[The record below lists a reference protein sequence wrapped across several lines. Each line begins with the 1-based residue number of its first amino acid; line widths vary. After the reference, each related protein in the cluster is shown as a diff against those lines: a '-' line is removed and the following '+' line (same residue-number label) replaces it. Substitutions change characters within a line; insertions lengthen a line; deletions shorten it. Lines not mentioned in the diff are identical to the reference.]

1 MLVFILNSGSSSLKY
16 QLINAK
22 THELKASGLVERIGI
37 DGILKHEI
45 GENKKLTFEL
55 PIPTHKEAIELV
67 LRILTNDETK
77 VINNIDEIEAVGHR
91 VVHGGEYFKSS
102 IIVNDDVIEK
112 IEKLIPLAPLHNP
125 ANILG
130 IKICKELMPKVPNV
144 ATFDTAFHQT
154 MPIENFLYAV
164 PYADYTEHHLRK
176 YGFHGTS
183 HFYVSNEVIK
193 LLNIQNSK
201 IIVCH
206 LGNGSSVCAIKN
218 GESIS
223 TSMGLTPL
231 EGLIMGT
238 RCGDIDAGVI
248 PYLMEKKNLNH
259 IQIIDYLNKKS
270 GILGISGI
278 SSDLREVIKSS
289 NDGDKRSKI
298 AIEMLCN
305 RIKKYLCSYSGLM
318 HGVDAICFTAG
329 IGENSDLIRQ
339 KVCEGLEFMG
349 IEIDLKKNSL
359 REKGN
364 RIISTENSK
373 TKIFV
378 IPTNEELVIAQDTY
392 NLLKNSKTVTKIEN

>member
-1 MLVFILNSGSSSLKY
+1 MLVFVLNAGSSSLKY

-22 THELKASGLVERIGI
+22 TGELKASGLVERIGI

-77 VINNIDEIEAVGHR
+77 VINSITEIEAIGHR
-91 VVHGGEYFKSS
+91 VVHGGEYFKQS
-102 IIVNDDVIEK
+102 IIVNEEVIKK
-112 IEKLIPLAPLHNP
+112 IEELIPLAPLHNP

-130 IKICKELMPKVPNV
+130 IKICKQLMPNVPNV

-154 MPIENFLYAV
+154 MPEENFLYAV
-164 PYADYTEHHLRK
+164 PYSDYTEYHLRK

-183 HFYVSNEVIK
+183 HYYVSNEAIK
-193 LLNIQNSK
+193 ILNKKDSK

-206 LGNGSSVCAIKN
+206 LGNGSSVCAVKD
-218 GESIS
+218 GKSIN

-238 RCGDIDAGVI
+238 RSGDIDAGVI
-248 PYLMEKKNLNH
+248 PYLMEKKGLDTH
-259 IQIIDYLNKKS
+259 QIINYLNKKS
-270 GILGISGI
+270 GILGVSGV
-278 SSDLREVIKSS
+278 SSDLREVIKAS

-298 AIEMLCN
+298 AIEMLCG
-305 RIKKYLCSYSGLM
+305 RIKKYLCSYAGLM

-329 IGENSDLIRQ
+329 IGENSDLIRE
-339 KVCEGLEFMG
+339 KVCQGLDFMG
-349 IEIDLKKNSL
+349 IEIDTEKN
-359 REKGN
+359 KGRFTQIKEIN
-364 RIISTENSK
+364 KESSK

-378 IPTNEELVIAQDTY
+378 VPTNEELVIAKDTF
-392 NLLKNSKTVTKIEN
+392 NLIKKS